1 MTLYFTDKE
10 QAAFEAS
17 LKEVHFSSTLGFA
30 NSTKGFRRGNM
41 HLFIAGTGGG
51 KTTLTRTLLRDLLF
65 QPGPAPIVCVWL
77 SEESLEEYK
86 ALLSMGLPSDDRLL
100 NTMAFSE
107 QDKPEAT
114 ELLFF
119 EWMEMH
125 SPDVLIFDNI
135 TTSKFYSDKRP
146 HEQAAFASKLKNVIK
161 KTKCAGLIVAHAD
174 SQQTNQKGGL
184 LDINNI
190 RGSKAICNLTE
201 FAYLFQTF
209 KTPKAIYSIL
219 RIAKSRSQNVIH
231 DTYLLTYNPLTMSYT
246 SDAAIPFEKFKE
258 VYNERNRL

>member
-1 MTLYFTDKE
+1 MTLYYTDKE
-10 QAAFEAS
+10 QADYGAA
-17 LKEVHFSSTLGFA
+17 LKQVHFPSKLGFA
-30 NSTKGFRRGNM
+30 NSTNGFRRGNM

-51 KTTLTRTLLRDLLF
+51 KTTLTRTLIRDLLF

-77 SEESLEEYK
+77 SEESLGEYK

-100 NTMAFSE
+100 NTNAFSE
-107 QDKPEAT
+107 QDKADAS

-119 EWMEMH
+119 EWVEMH
-125 SPDVLIFDNI
+125 APDVLIFDNI

-146 HEQAAFASKLKNVIK
+146 HEQAAFASKLKSVIK
-161 KTKCAGLIVAHAD
+161 KTNCAGLIVAHAD
-174 SQQTNQKGGL
+174 AQQTQQKGGL

-201 FAYLFQTF
+201 FGYLFQTF
-209 KTPKAIYSIL
+209 RTPKATYSIL

-231 DTYLLTYNPLTMSYT
+231 DTYLLNFNPLTMSYLT
-246 SDAAIPFEKFKE
+246 DTAIPFEKFKE